1 MAEVTR
7 LHPVNPGA
15 APAELTAAELRS
27 LLEWMGL
34 TRPWFAERVGV
45 QERTVIRW
53 CDGKAPIPENAAVEL
68 VALWNTAAAAITQM
82 ISGAVALEVRGV
94 VTLRTFRVDTHYWSD
109 IGSVEFPASWHR
121 ALTCRAMDHLLMRT
135 RYRVVIEYWE
145 DQS

>member
-1 MAEVTR
+1 MSQVTR
-7 LHPVNPGA
+7 LYPVNPGA

-34 TRPWFAERVGV
+34 TRPWLADRVGV

-53 CDGKAPIPENAAVEL
+53 CDGKAPIPEAAAVEM
-68 VALWNTAAAAITQM
+68 VALWNTAASAITHM
-82 ISGAVALEVRGV
+82 IAGALANETKGV
-94 VTLRTFRVDTHYWSD
+94 LTLRTFRVDSHFHAATESADY
-109 IGSVEFPASWHR
+109 PASWHR

-145 DQS
+145 D